1 MSNKQIVLGSHTVAL
16 SAFGSATDESGKLI
30 GARQF
35 IAAKFGITLP
45 KVVKGAKGPTMKE
58 VKTRILAI
66 AGNDEAAIKAASKE
80 YDAARSA
87 FYSQSALFNGQMAAD
102 PTLRKSVR
110 LSISK
115 KTGECIGATTT
126 YRKEKSQGALSA
138 AATRIAQLEAQLAR
152 LTALPAP
159 AAS

>member
-1 MSNKQIVLGSHTVAL
+1 MSKQIVLGSHTVAL
-16 SAFGSATDESGKLI
+16 ADFGGAADASGKLV

-35 IAAKFGITLP
+35 IAARFGITLP
-45 KVVKGAKGPTMKE
+45 KVAKGAKGPTMKE
-58 VKTRILAI
+58 VKAKIVALGKT
-66 AGNDEAAIKAASKE
+66 EAEIKAVSKE
-80 YDAARSA
+80 YDAERSA

-126 YRKEKSQGALSA
+126 YRKEKSAGALNA
-138 AATRIAQLEAQLAR
+138 AATKIAQLEAQIAR
-152 LTALPAP
+152 LTAALPAP
-159 AAS
+159 VVS